1 MDYKYIEQLLDRYW
15 ECHTTAAEE
24 ASLRSFF
31 SQADLPEHL
40 AQYKPLF
47 DFAKQEQ
54 QERLSDDFDARFSDL
69 LDAEDT
75 AQEARYTHAHRLRLR
90 QRFTPLLKAAAT
102 VAILFTIGTA
112 AERAIVGS
120 QTEENTTQ
128 PVLTDTYVPSSQVE
142 AVITPTTTDATATA
156 QPTDTLA
163 HTVLPAETEPVA
175 E

>member
-15 ECHTTAAEE
+15 ECHTTAEE
-24 ASLRSFF
+24 ETILRSFF

-54 QERLSDDFDARFSDL
+54 QVKLGADFDARFSDL
-69 LDAEDT
+69 LDAEAT
-75 AQEARYTHAHRLRLR
+75 AQEARHTHVRPLRLR
-90 QRFTPLLKAAAT
+90 QRFVPLLKAAAT

-120 QTEENTTQ
+120 QTEENATQ

-142 AVITPTTTDATATA
+142 AVLTPATTDATATA
-156 QPTDTLA
+156 QPSDTLA
-163 HTVLPAETEPVA
+163 HTVLPAESEVVA